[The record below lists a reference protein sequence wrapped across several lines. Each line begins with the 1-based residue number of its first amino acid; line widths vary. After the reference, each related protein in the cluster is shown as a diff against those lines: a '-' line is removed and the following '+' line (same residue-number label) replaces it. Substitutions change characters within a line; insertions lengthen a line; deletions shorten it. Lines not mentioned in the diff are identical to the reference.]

1 MEKQFV
7 NCMLFVTF
15 VIIILYI
22 VFNPFSFGP
31 EIPFVIYR
39 SIKIVNE
46 DISIDNLTFNSV
58 PANVYQFYDKN
69 LDSINPNLFYNNIE
83 INPEFNFYFFKNID
97 ARYFIETHFDN
108 SLLNI
113 YDKLHYNQQKNLW
126 KYCILYNNGGIF
138 MENNLINN
146 VPLVNVI
153 NDSNSI
159 ILSKE
164 ENKVSGKFIIA
175 VPQLK
180 IFKDLIDSY
189 RGNKILTLNDLVSKY
204 NYNKNIILYDD
215 GIHITNINNK
225 QEIFKYE

>member
-1 MEKQFV
+1 MEKQFI

-15 VIIILYI
+15 LLIILYI
-22 VFNPFSFGP
+22 IFNPYSFGP

-39 SIKIVNE
+39 SIKIIDE
-46 DISIDNLTFNSV
+46 DTSIDNLTFNNV
-58 PANVYQFYDKN
+58 PACIYQFYDKN
-69 LDSINPNLFYNNIE
+69 LDPINSNIFYNNIDL
-83 INPEFNFYFFKNID
+83 NPEFNFYFFSNAD

-113 YDKLHYNQQKNLW
+113 YDNLYYSEQKKLW
-126 KYCILYNNGGIF
+126 KYCILYNNGGVYI
-138 MENNLINN
+138 ENDLINT

-164 ENKVSGKFIIA
+164 KNKVSDKFIIA

-180 IFKDLIDSY
+180 IFKDLINSY
-189 RGNKILTLNDLVSKY
+189 RNNKILKLNDLVIKY
-204 NYNKNIILYDD
+204 NYNNNIILHNDR
-215 GIHITNINNK
+215 IRITHIKTN